1 MGARHS
7 KRSMDVTT
15 TPKKEGLPAEGGDAA
30 PVGDGKLERIEEAD
44 VKPTTNGV
52 GAHTEASEDKDVKDK
67 DANTEKEEK
76 KETKEDEEEK
86 VEETKAETPGETPTE
101 GGDAT
106 TPTEGTP
113 ASPTSATSPDT
124 KESKKKEKTKK
135 KWSFR
140 TISFGR
146 KDKTK
151 PVREDAPKN
160 GDVSKEEPLAEG
172 GEEAET
178 SPAEEKSTPASP
190 TEPLPAAAE
199 DSEQA
204 TPAAATDDK
213 NEASSTPAP
222 TPTPLEA
229 PKDDD
234 KVEKKTEEDRLADS
248 NGDKMQCPLNY
259 ADIVKKDQSIAE
271 PEAPVE
277 KINEVTTEKIEEA
290 PKSLPPSVPIEVSV
304 PAAPV
309 ITEDVASV
317 TKAIEEIDINEKA
330 VAAAVNE
337 TIESVNTNEIIAD
350 MNHQNTLNE

>member
-1 MGARHS
+1 MET
-7 KRSMDVTT
+7 V
-15 TPKKEGLPAEGGDAA
+15 
-30 PVGDGKLERIEEAD
+30 
-44 VKPTTNGV
+44 VK
-52 GAHTEASEDKDVKDK
+52 
-67 DANTEKEEK
+67 
-76 KETKEDEEEK
+76 
-86 VEETKAETPGETPTE
+86 
-101 GGDAT
+101 
-106 TPTEGTP
+106 
-113 ASPTSATSPDT
+113 
-124 KESKKKEKTKK
+124 
-135 KWSFR
+135 
-140 TISFGR
+140 
-146 KDKTK
+146 
-151 PVREDAPKN
+151 
-160 GDVSKEEPLAEG
+160 G

-234 KVEKKTEEDRLADS
+234 KVEKKTE
-248 NGDKMQCPLNY
+248 
-259 ADIVKKDQSIAE
+259 SIAE

>member
-30 PVGDGKLERIEEAD
+30 PVGEGKLERIEEAD

-52 GAHTEASEDKDVKDK
+52 GAHTEASEDKDAKDK
-67 DANTEKEEK
+67 DATTEKEE
-76 KETKEDEEEK
+76 TKDDEEAK
-86 VEETKAETPGETPTE
+86 VEETKAETPAETPAE
-101 GGDAT
+101 VGDAT

-140 TISFGR
+140 TISFGK

-160 GDVSKEEPLAEG
+160 GDVSKEPLTEG
-172 GEEAET
+172 GEEAEA

-190 TEPLPAAAE
+190 TEGVTPAEPVESATPEAPAAE
-199 DSEQA
+199 S
-204 TPAAATDDK
+204 DDK

-222 TPTPLEA
+222 TPVPLEA
-229 PKDDD
+229 PKDDEKAD
-234 KVEKKTEEDRLADS
+234 KKPEEDRLAD
-248 NGDKMQCPLNY
+248 NNVDMVQCPLYN
-259 ADIVKKDQSIAE
+259 ADIVNKDQSIAE

-277 KINEVTTEKIEEA
+277 KTNEVTTEKVEEA
-290 PKSLPPSVPIEVSV
+290 PKSPPPSVPTEVSA

-337 TIESVNTNEIIAD
+337 NIESVNTNEIIAD